1 MLNPI
6 KVYNTFS
13 QKKEEFVPLF
23 DGRVNMYVCGV
34 TVYDHAHIG
43 HARAAV
49 IFDVVY
55 RYLKYRGYRVAYVR
69 NFTDVD
75 DKIINRAN
83 AEGKSWKEIADT
95 FINEYSE
102 DMQAL
107 GVQSPTHEP
116 RATDHITEMIEL
128 VSTLIERGHAYELD
142 GDVYFSVGSFS
153 EYGRL
158 SKKNID
164 EQLSGARV
172 EKDERKR
179 DPRDFAL
186 WKASKPGEPWWP
198 SPWGNGRPGWHIE
211 CSAMSCKY
219 LGETLDIHGGGKDLV
234 FPHHENE
241 RAQTEAAT
249 GKPFV
254 RYWVHN
260 GFVNINS
267 EKMSKSLG
275 NFFTVK
281 EILKEYHPEV
291 VRLFLLSHHYRSPVD
306 FSQETMKDV
315 ENGIERIYAAL
326 VDIDVLIGQ
335 SQPQP
340 VAEGSLS
347 ALEAAAYQDVQ
358 ALAGRFEEAMDD
370 DFNTAQAVGAVYHV
384 VRALN
389 RFMTDKQ
396 FEKTGQALAVLA
408 EASRQI
414 VRLGGVL
421 GVFQVPPADYLEGV
435 KRKKLAQLAVSV
447 EEIEQLIA
455 ERNQARSSKNWAR
468 ADEIRAGLQQK
479 GIVLED
485 RKDGTTWSVV

>member
-1 MLNPI
+1 MNPI

-275 NFFTVK
+275 NFFTIK
-281 EILKEYHPEV
+281 DILNEYHPEV
-291 VRLFLLSHHYRSPVD
+291 VRLFLLSHHYRS
-306 FSQETMKDV
+306 
-315 ENGIERIYAAL
+315 
-326 VDIDVLIGQ
+326 
-335 SQPQP
+335 
-340 VAEGSLS
+340 
-347 ALEAAAYQDVQ
+347 
-358 ALAGRFEEAMDD
+358 
-370 DFNTAQAVGAVYHV
+370 
-384 VRALN
+384 
-389 RFMTDKQ
+389 
-396 FEKTGQALAVLA
+396 
-408 EASRQI
+408 
-414 VRLGGVL
+414 
-421 GVFQVPPADYLEGV
+421 
-435 KRKKLAQLAVSV
+435 
-447 EEIEQLIA
+447 
-455 ERNQARSSKNWAR
+455 
-468 ADEIRAGLQQK
+468 
-479 GIVLED
+479 
-485 RKDGTTWSVV
+485 